1 VNNATLATV
10 LQIVSAALLAAEIF
24 LPSGGLLALA
34 TIGTLIGSLV
44 VAFDQSRG
52 LGWTFFLADIVLFPL
67 LSWWGVGK
75 VARSRLALQAHLDSG
90 ETPGD
95 PSVIGKEV
103 VAETGLRP
111 VGRVVLD
118 GIRHEARSTGR
129 FVEPGESARVV
140 GREKGRLL
148 VRPLP

>member
-1 VNNATLATV
+1 MNDATLATI
-10 LQIVSAALLAAEIF
+10 LQIVSAALLVAEIF

-34 TIGTLIGSLV
+34 TVGTLVGSLV

-52 LGWTFFLADIVLFPL
+52 LGWTFFLSDIVLFPL
-67 LSWWGVGK
+67 LGWWGVGK

-90 ETPGD
+90 EIPGD
-95 PSVIGKEV
+95 HSAIGKEV

-129 FVEPGESARVV
+129 FVEPGEAARVV
-140 GREKGRLL
+140 GEEKGRLL

>member
-1 VNNATLATV
+1 VNDATLATV

-95 PSVIGKEV
+95 PSVIGVEV

-111 VGRVVLD
+111 VGRVVLN

-129 FVEPGESARVV
+129 FVEGTGNRIIRNSCAALR
-140 GREKGRLL
+140 
-148 VRPLP
+148 